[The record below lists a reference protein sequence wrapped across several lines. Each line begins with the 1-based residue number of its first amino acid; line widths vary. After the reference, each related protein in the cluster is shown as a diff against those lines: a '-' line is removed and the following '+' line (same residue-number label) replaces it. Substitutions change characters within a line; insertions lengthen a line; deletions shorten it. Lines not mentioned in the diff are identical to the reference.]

1 MSKPS
6 PDAPAPEPGP
16 LEQPARQAVAAVRH
30 LSDRR
35 ELQKLLD
42 AEEQTRARKTVLT
55 ALRARLA
62 DTAPKPRGTNDPPE
76 GLGDDL
82 RLVWIAGRD
91 TLIRDGRWN
100 LLIRQQLDQMV
111 AAFASAAK
119 AREEAQRDPFV
130 EGSQDQLV
138 AHPGFKVA
146 EASENR
152 AFAIAKA
159 LVLTP
164 DARARHKLSDGDTT
178 ADPLAVLL
186 DG

>member
-1 MSKPS
+1 M
-6 PDAPAPEPGP
+6 
-16 LEQPARQAVAAVRH
+16 AAI
-30 LSDRR
+30 
-35 ELQKLLD
+35 
-42 AEEQTRARKTVLT
+42 
-55 ALRARLA
+55 
-62 DTAPKPRGTNDPPE
+62 APKPRGPNDPPE
-76 GLGDDL
+76 LSDDL

-130 EGSQDQLV
+130 DGSQDQLV

-178 ADPLAVLL
+178 SDPLAALL